1 MLGMLWLVSPSSR
14 DQGDQPEPNMT
25 AIQDVMS
32 KLFDGVNGYS
42 ISHADRAGGREG
54 EQAFTY
60 GEMLLEPFA
69 RILEALKPQP
79 GETFFD
85 LGSGTGKV
93 LVMADQLFPFAS
105 VTGIEFL
112 PTLHATATDI
122 LKLYEHEFRTSLPA
136 PRGPVISKHGDM
148 LKQDFSS
155 ADIIFV
161 HATCM
166 PASLIDALG
175 EKVKACKPSTRIV
188 LISRGFF
195 GSPHFNCTGQFE
207 YTNAWNTQSI
217 CYIYQPKAEIA
228 AVRQQTV
235 MA

>member
-1 MLGMLWLVSPSSR
+1 M
-14 DQGDQPEPNMT
+14 PNMSD
-25 AIQDVMS
+25 IQATLS
-32 KLFDGVNGYS
+32 KLYDGVNGYS

-69 RILEALKPQP
+69 RILDAVKPLP
-79 GETFFD
+79 GEVFYD

-93 LVMADQLFPFAS
+93 LVMADQLFPFGR

-112 PTLHATATDI
+112 PTLHATANEI
-122 LKLYEHEFRTSLPA
+122 LGRYTQEFRPA
-136 PRGPVISKHGDM
+136 LVQPRGPVISKHGDM
-148 LKQDFSS
+148 LTEDLSN

-166 PASLIDALG
+166 PSSLIDALG
-175 EKVKACKPSTRIV
+175 EKLRTRCKPSARII

-195 GSPHFNCTGQFE
+195 GSPHYNCVEQLE
-207 YTNAWNTQSI
+207 YTNAWKTQSI
-217 CYIYQPKAEIA
+217 CYVYQLKSQA
-228 AVRQQTV
+228 AVSNRPQ
-235 MA
+235 AALA